1 MEETYDH
8 KKHEKDVMD
17 FWDKNV
23 SFSPKIEPDTTPQSM
38 FLVPPNASGPMHVG
52 NALMIALQDILARHF
67 RNQGKPTLWVPGTD
81 HGGYETEITFERELE
96 RRGVQKN
103 NINKKDLF
111 NEISSFVLK
120 NNNLIKDQVKQLGA
134 SVDWSRFRYSMD
146 NLFLKEVNC
155 IFNQMIEEKLICKK
169 HAMNYFCS
177 ACSTILS
184 DIELKEKN
192 DTPHYFIK
200 FSLKENK
207 EETIDV
213 AIKYPEFISTISHIL
228 IHPNNKK
235 YSYLIGKQVLNPF
248 NNNIIEILSSKR
260 KFDYERERFITPL
273 FQDLIKYDYEY
284 AVMHDI
290 PVSNKNLIDWDGNM
304 IEIFPGKKPLEARKI
319 ILEDLKQKD
328 LIQKIEH
335 LVVNPDL
342 ICKKGHQTQTITAL
356 AWFLNLDKHG
366 QSLKKATL
374 DELEKN
380 PINIYPRS
388 RKNEIFRW
396 IDLMKFWPI
405 GRQNTWGIK
414 IPIWYDISNPS
425 DFSIWFID
433 KNNKQHHG
441 NLDTFLKNGF
451 TLEEIETGLEK
462 IYTASDKNWVLE
474 KKEGIAY
481 LPETDI
487 FDSWFSGIWSALV
500 FGRINSPEVN
510 YFYPNH
516 SLIIGHDLVRLCVS
530 REIVINY
537 YLTKKIPF
545 RNVYFHGLIKG
556 SDGQKMSKS
565 IGNVVSLDYY
575 LEKFGAD
582 VTRLTLVSYVDYDRD
597 FMIEEERLIYFQEFT
612 ARLWRM
618 GRIVEIANKFS
629 TDFPNTISDKTSGEI
644 SQLIEDISR
653 DIKKQIENFLFA
665 KSQEKIVNLLSEIEN
680 LADSINS
687 KENKEEML
695 AIFKYIFKKYI
706 KLLHPFAPFITEDL
720 NTKLFPKDDPLSTI
734 KN

>member
-23 SFSPKIEPDTTPQSM
+23 SFSPKIDPSTTPQSM

-52 NALMIALQDILARHF
+52 NALMIALQDMLARHF

-96 RRGVQKN
+96 KHNIEKGSLSKRDLYQHIASFVEKN
-103 NINKKDLF
+103 N
-111 NEISSFVLK
+111 S
-120 NNNLIKDQVKQLGA
+120 LIKDQVKKLGA

-146 NLFLKEVNC
+146 VLFIEEVNH
-155 IFNQMIEEKLICKK
+155 IFNMMLEEGLICKR

-177 ACSTILS
+177 TCSTILS
-184 DIELKEKN
+184 DIELKERN
-192 DTPHYFIK
+192 ITPHYFVAFTLK
-200 FSLKENK
+200 DNDKENLA
-207 EETIDV
+207 V
-213 AIKYPEFISTISHIL
+213 AIKHTEFISTISHIL
-228 IHPNNKK
+228 IHPQNKK
-235 YSYLIGKQVLNPF
+235 YSHLIGKQVINP
-248 NNNIIEILSSKR
+248 LSGESVDIVASKR
-260 KFDYERERFITPL
+260 KFDYEKERFITPL
-273 FQDLIKYDYEY
+273 FQNHVKYDYEY
-284 AVMHDI
+284 AVMHGI
-290 PVSNKNLIDWDGNM
+290 PVSNKNLIDWNGNM
-304 IEIFPGKKPLEARKI
+304 TEIFPGKKTVEARELALNLLKEKNKI
-319 ILEDLKQKD
+319 L
-328 LIQKIEH
+328 KIEQ
-335 LVVNPDL
+335 LEINPDL
-342 ICKKGHQTQTITAL
+342 LCKKGHQTQTITTL
-356 AWFLNLDKHG
+356 AWFLDLDKDG
-366 QSLKKATL
+366 QSLKKAAL
-374 DELEKN
+374 DELSRN
-380 PINIYPRS
+380 PINIFPSS
-388 RKNEIFRW
+388 RKKEVLKW
-396 IDLMKFWPI
+396 IELMKFWPI
-405 GRQNTWGIK
+405 ARQNTWGIK
-414 IPIWYDISNPS
+414 IPVWYDVSTPS
-425 DFSIWFID
+425 DFLVWFID
-433 KNNKQHHG
+433 KNKKRHHG
-441 NLDTFLKNGF
+441 NLEALLNNGF
-451 TLEEIETGLEK
+451 TFEEISSGLEK
-462 IYTASDKNWVLE
+462 IYTEKENNWVLHKNE
-474 KKEGIAY
+474 CANY
-481 LPETDI
+481 LPETDV

-500 FGRINSPEVN
+500 FGKINSQEVN

-556 SDGQKMSKS
+556 TDGQKMSKS
-565 IGNVVSLDYY
+565 LGNIVPLEYY

-644 SQLIEDISR
+644 SQLIEDISS
-653 DIKKQIENFLFA
+653 DIEKQIENFLFA